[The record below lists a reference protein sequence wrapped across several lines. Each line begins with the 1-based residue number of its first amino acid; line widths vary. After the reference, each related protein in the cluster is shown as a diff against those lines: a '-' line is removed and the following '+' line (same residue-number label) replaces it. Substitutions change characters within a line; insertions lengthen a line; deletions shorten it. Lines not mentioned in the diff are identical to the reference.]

1 MTEKRLEKSLFQ
13 MKRKLKFFLGAIASA
28 VVICFTIVLTCN
40 QVVVNYAKGKV
51 LTEVDSI
58 SPTQWGLLLGTTPI
72 TRTGHRQNLFFKY
85 RIDAAEQLFKA
96 GKIDC
101 LLISGDECSLE
112 GINEPQCMKDSLMA
126 RGISSEIIFLD
137 GKGYRTLDSVVRT
150 CKTFGVKSFT
160 IISQRFHNER
170 AVYLA
175 EHLCPDIET
184 LQAFDARSP
193 HTDRA
198 YITYVREYLARV
210 KMFLDILANKI
221 QF

>member
-1 MTEKRLEKSLFQ
+1 

-51 LTEVDSI
+51 YAEIDSI
-58 SPTQWGLLLGTTPI
+58 APTHWGLLLGTTPI

-85 RIDAAEQLFKA
+85 RIDAAEHLFKT

-112 GINEPQCMKDSLMA
+112 GINEPQCMKDSLVA
-126 RGISSEIIFLD
+126 RGIPSEAIFLD

>member
-1 MTEKRLEKSLFQ
+1 
-13 MKRKLKFFLGAIASA
+13 MKHKLKFFFWVIASA
-28 VVICFTIVLTCN
+28 VVICFAIVLTCN
-40 QVVVNYAKGKV
+40 QAVVNNAKGKV
-51 LTEVDSI
+51 FADTDGI
-58 SPTQWGLLLGTTPI
+58 APTKWGLLLGTTPI

-85 RIDAAEQLFKA
+85 RIDAAEHLFKT

-112 GINEPQCMKDSLMA
+112 GINEPQCMKDSLVA
-126 RGISSEIIFLD
+126 RGIPSEAIFLD
-137 GKGYRTLDSVVRT
+137 GKGYRTLDSVVRM
-150 CKTFGVKSFT
+150 CNKFGVKSFT

-170 AVYLA
+170 AIYLT
-175 EHLCPDIET
+175 EHLCSDVET
-184 LQAFDARSP
+184 LQAFDAKSP

-198 YITYVREYLARV
+198 YITYVREYFARV

>member
-1 MTEKRLEKSLFQ
+1 

-126 RGISSEIIFLD
+126 RGIPSEIIFLD

-150 CKTFGVKSFT
+150 CKKFGVKSFT

-170 AVYLA
+170 AIYLA

-198 YITYVREYLARV
+198 YITYVREYFARV